1 MSCMFKSYDQDQL
14 FLLPPSLREWL
25 PGDHLAHFI
34 SDVVD
39 ELDIQE
45 IEKVYSNT
53 DRGQPPYH
61 PVMMVKLLL
70 YAYCIGIPSSRKIEQ
85 KTYDDIAFRFLAAS
99 DHPDHDTIAVFRKTH
114 LTALRNLFL
123 EILVLCREAG
133 LVKAGHISLD
143 GTKIKAN
150 ASKHKAMS
158 YVRMSEKE
166 NTLKHEID
174 ELLKK
179 AERTDSEEDKRHD
192 KEENRI
198 PEELAF
204 RETRLKKI
212 REAKAVLEKRIR
224 EEKKKD
230 KSDPKDQI
238 NFTDSESRIMKDS
251 STKEFIQGYN
261 VQCAVDT
268 SSQIIVAAD
277 VVQETN
283 DKKQTEPMT
292 ARLQRNL
299 KKSPKHLLAGAGY
312 FSEDNISF
320 LQKQTI
326 DAFIPPDRI
335 RHTEKPRTAP
345 RGRILKNL
353 SVKDRM
359 RRLLMTKKGKNIY
372 GKRKETVEPVFGQI
386 KEIRGF
392 RRFLLR
398 GLEHVK
404 AEWSIICM
412 THNLLKLYRW
422 KLAKNEICT

>member
-1 MSCMFKSYDQDQL
+1 MFKPYDQNKL

-39 ELDIQE
+39 ELDLCE
-45 IEKVYSNT
+45 IIEVYSTT

-61 PVMMVKLLL
+61 PAMMVKLLL
-70 YAYCIGIPSSRKIEQ
+70 YAYCVGVPSSRKIET
-85 KTYDDIAFRFLAAS
+85 KTHEDIAFRFLAAG
-99 DHPDHDTIAVFRKTH
+99 DHPDHDTIATFRKTH
-114 LTALRNLFL
+114 ILALSNIFLQILTLL
-123 EILVLCREAG
+123 REAG
-133 LVKAGHISLD
+133 LTKAGCISLD
-143 GTKIKAN
+143 STKIKAN

-158 YVRMSEKE
+158 YDRMHEKE
-166 NTLKHEID
+166 KQLQREID

-179 AERTDSEEDKRHD
+179 AEKIDREEDGHPISE
-192 KEENRI
+192 KERI

-212 REAKAVLEKRIR
+212 REAKAALERRIR

-230 KSDPKDQI
+230 TPDSKDQI

-251 STKEFIQGYN
+251 STKEFVQGYN
-261 VQCAVDT
+261 AQCATDT
-268 SSQIIVAAD
+268 SSQVIVATD
-277 VVQETN
+277 VVQDTN
-283 DKKQTEPMT
+283 DKRQIEPMT
-292 ARLQRNL
+292 TRIQDNL
-299 KKSPKHLLAGAGY
+299 NAAPHMLLADAGY
-312 FSEDNISF
+312 FSEDNVSF
-320 LQKQTI
+320 LTSHGI

-335 RHTEKPRTAP
+335 RHTEKSPGVY
-345 RGRILKNL
+345 RGRIPKNL
-353 SVKDRM
+353 SMTDRM
-359 RRLLMTKKGKNIY
+359 RRLLTTKRGKNIY
-372 GKRKETVEPVFGQI
+372 GKRKETIEPVFGQI

-398 GLEHVK
+398 GLRYVK

-422 KLAKNEICT
+422 KVAKNALCT